1 MLSEGG
7 PALGFSS
14 ADNPA
19 GRAGSAGGGGE
30 GRSAEGPWGR
40 PGSAVRQLCLDKVA
54 ANAAPAA
61 ARGGRC
67 LTRVPVYLFIC
78 LTPNAFH
85 FFRRD
90 PWFKSLLIEGAWSPP
105 AGWGAA
111 RGLSP
116 CPSREVAGPERAL
129 CPRGRRWARGR
140 RAFDG
145 FLMAGAAFVVAIWCQ
160 DGCGAGGD

>member
-30 GRSAEGPWGR
+30 GRSAEGPWGG

-67 LTRVPVYLFIC
+67 LTRVPVYLF
-78 LTPNAFH
+78 
-85 FFRRD
+85 
-90 PWFKSLLIEGAWSPP
+90 
-105 AGWGAA
+105 
-111 RGLSP
+111 
-116 CPSREVAGPERAL
+116 V
-129 CPRGRRWARGR
+129 
-140 RAFDG
+140 
-145 FLMAGAAFVVAIWCQ
+145 
-160 DGCGAGGD
+160 